1 MKCFSSL
8 VGGLVLFPRS
18 LQPQSPLWTG
28 DWEPELSAKQE
39 ENKSTVDGEDVSG
52 NPASAMSFFLYYS
65 D

>member
-18 LQPQSPLWTG
+18 LQLQSPLWTG

-39 ENKSTVDGEDVSG
+39 ENKSTLDGEEVSG
-52 NPASAMSFFLYYS
+52 NPAMSVFLYYS